1 MKADALTGRK
11 QLAVFLSAIFLISIC
26 VIAFEIT
33 LSRLLSVLLS
43 YHYVFVVLSLALFG
57 LGAGG
62 MFVHFF
68 RPQIPIAE
76 KRSLILTLVSSLFA
90 LAIPFSVIFI
100 IQVKN
105 IDDIR
110 MAMLIYGFLLLTP
123 FFLAG
128 VLLAEIFRMFPALSA
143 RIYGADLIGAAA
155 GSLIAIP
162 FLNIFGGISTNFVL
176 GGMASLAAVLFAT
189 GGKKKNNKGLIISA
203 VSLSILSVLF
213 ALNLAGG
220 LRLDIPIGANPTKE
234 IYDALSAFKGKIIET
249 KWSPFGRTDLVEF
262 SNYPDHMDIYID
274 GTAGSS
280 MYRFNGDINDPG
292 AAINNLKSG
301 FPGYFPFLHLHEE
314 ERNNALII
322 GPGGG
327 RDILLVLMGG
337 VEKVTAVEINRDIV
351 DMVRSYAKFN
361 GGIYTDFNNV
371 AIVVDEGRS
380 FLRRQEEKYD
390 IIMLSLP
397 VTNSSRSL
405 EGYALTEN
413 FIFTTDSI
421 NDYLN
426 HLTDEGR
433 LVVVGHNDAEIL
445 RLLSTSLAALHKKGV
460 GIESG
465 MNRIYI
471 VGSDDYLVFVLKKVP
486 FEPMRVLR
494 MYQALHQLDLESSL
508 SYFPYIR
515 QAGAINPALMALAG
529 GMIVFED
536 FVKMVKERGY
546 DISPVTDDSPFFYKF
561 DVGTPKPVSLVFWS
575 SVILL
580 VIIILIPL
588 LYWKRWV
595 TRREAS
601 LKNTGL
607 PDKGVLRS
615 AALFSMLGMGFM
627 LSEISLIQRFVLFLG
642 YPVLS
647 LAVLLCSLLGGA
659 GMGSLWSGRFAP
671 DKTDRRIAM
680 TSLSIAVMVFGYAF
694 LLPIVFDQLLGLD
707 LVIRVFASVFLLIP
721 IGFLIGIPF
730 PLGIRWLKARSLENH
745 IPWMWGINGVSSVL
759 GSVMTIVVAINFG
772 FTEALLVSAG
782 CYLLIFLIF
791 IKPASHLNCG

>member
-1 MKADALTGRK
+1 VIL
-11 QLAVFLSAIFLISIC
+11 LSAIFLISIC
-26 VIAFEIT
+26 VIVFEII

-43 YHYVFVVLSLALFG
+43 YHYVFVVLSLALLG

-62 MFVHFF
+62 MFVHFC
-68 RPQIPIAE
+68 RPQIPIEE
-76 KRSLILTLVSSLFA
+76 KRFFILTFVSSMFA
-90 LAIPFSVIFI
+90 LAIPLSVIFI
-100 IQVKN
+100 IQVEN
-105 IDDIR
+105 IDDLQTT
-110 MAMLIYGFLLLTP
+110 MLFYGFLLLIP

-128 VLLAEIFRMFPALSA
+128 VLLAEVYRMFPTLSA
-143 RIYGADLIGAAA
+143 KIYGADLIGAAA

-162 FLNIFGGISTNFVL
+162 FINIFGGISTNLVL
-176 GGMASLAAVLFAT
+176 GGMASLAAVLFAM
-189 GGKKKNNKGLIISA
+189 GGKKKNNKGLIITG
-203 VSLSILSVLF
+203 VSLFILSVLV
-213 ALNLAGG
+213 ALNLVGG
-220 LRLDIPIGANPTKE
+220 LRLNIPIGANPSKE
-234 IYDALSAFKGKIIET
+234 IYDALSSFKGKIVET
-249 KWSPFGRTDLVEF
+249 KWSPFGRTDLVVF
-262 SNYPDHMDIYID
+262 SNYPDHMDIYLD
-274 GTAGSS
+274 GTAGSP
-280 MYRFNGDINDPG
+280 MYRFNGNVNDPG
-292 AAINNLKSG
+292 ATIDNLKSS
-301 FPGYFPFLHLHEE
+301 FPGYFPFLHLREE

-337 VEKVTAVEINRDIV
+337 VEKVTAVEINRDLV
-351 DMVRSYAKFN
+351 DMVRSYSWFN
-361 GGIYTDFNNV
+361 GGIYTDLDNV

-405 EGYALTEN
+405 EGYALTED

-445 RLLSTSLAALHKKGV
+445 RLLSISLAALHKKDV
-460 GIESG
+460 SIESG

-471 VGSDDYLVFVLKKVP
+471 VGSDDYQVFVLKKTP
-486 FEPMRVLR
+486 FEPMRVFP
-494 MYQALHQLDLESSL
+494 MYQALHQLELESNL
-508 SYFPYIR
+508 AYFPYIR
-515 QAGAINPALMALAG
+515 QAGAINPALMALAD

-536 FVKMVKERGY
+536 FAKMVKERGY

-580 VIIILIPL
+580 VIIILIPT
-588 LYWKRWV
+588 LYWKRGA
-595 TRREAS
+595 TQREAS

-627 LSEISLIQRFVLFLG
+627 LIEISLIQRFVLFLG

-671 DKTDRRIAM
+671 DKTERAIAL
-680 TSLSIAVMVFGYAF
+680 TSLSIVAMVLGYAY

-707 LVIRVFASVFLLIP
+707 LVIRVFASVLLLIP
-721 IGFLIGIPF
+721 MGFSLGIPF
-730 PLGIRWLKARSLENH
+730 PLGIRWLKARSLESH

-759 GSVMTIVVAINFG
+759 GSVMTIVVAISFG
-772 FTEALLVSAG
+772 ITESLLVSAV
-782 CYLLIFLIF
+782 CYLIIFLMF
-791 IKPASHLNCG
+791 VKSVSHLNCG

>member
-1 MKADALTGRK
+1 MKADPLTGRK

-43 YHYVFVVLSLALFG
+43 YHYVFVVLSLALLG

-68 RPQIPIAE
+68 RPQIPIEE
-76 KRSLILTLVSSLFA
+76 KRFLILTFASSLFA
-90 LAIPFSVIFI
+90 LAIPVSAILI
-100 IQVKN
+100 IQVEN
-105 IDDIR
+105 IDDIQ
-110 MAMLIYGFLLLTP
+110 MTMLSYGFLLLIP

-128 VLLAEIFRMFPALSA
+128 VLLAEIYRMFPALSA
-143 RIYGADLIGAAA
+143 KIYGADLIGAAA

-162 FLNIFGGISTNFVL
+162 FLNMFGGISTNFVL

-189 GGKKKNNKGLIISA
+189 AGKKRNHKGLIISI
-203 VSLSILSVLF
+203 VSLSILSVLI

-220 LRLDIPIGANPTKE
+220 LRLNIPIGANPNKE
-234 IYDALSAFKGKIIET
+234 IYDALSSFKGKIVET

-262 SNYPDHMDIYID
+262 GNYPGHMDIYID
-274 GTAGSS
+274 GTAGSP
-280 MYRFNGDINDPG
+280 MYRFNGNINKPEPP
-292 AAINNLKSG
+292 IENLKSG
-301 FPGYFPFLHLHEE
+301 FPGYFPFLHLQAK

-337 VEKVTAVEINRDIV
+337 VEKVTAVEINRDLV
-351 DMVRSYAKFN
+351 DMVRNYSWFN
-361 GGIYTDFNNV
+361 GGIYKDFNNV
-371 AIVVDEGRS
+371 AIMVDEGRS

-413 FIFTTDSI
+413 FLFTTDSI

-460 GIESG
+460 STGSA
-465 MNRIYI
+465 MNQIYI
-471 VGSDDYLVFVLKKVP
+471 VGSDDYLVFVLKKTP
-486 FEPMRVLR
+486 FEPKRILL

-515 QAGAINPALMALAG
+515 QAGAINPALMGLASG
-529 GMIVFED
+529 IISFED
-536 FVKMVKERGY
+536 FANMVAERGY

-561 DVGTPKPVSLVFWS
+561 EVGMPKPISLVFWAS
-575 SVILL
+575 IILL
-580 VIIILIPL
+580 AIIILIPSL
-588 LYWKRWV
+588 FWKRGA
-595 TRREAS
+595 TQPKGS
-601 LKNTGL
+601 LKNTVL
-607 PDKGVLRS
+607 PDKDVLRS

-627 LSEISLIQRFVLFLG
+627 LTEISFIQKFVLFLG
-642 YPVLS
+642 YPVLA
-647 LAVLLCSLLGGA
+647 LAVLLGSLLGGA
-659 GMGSLWSGRFAP
+659 GMGGLWSGRFAA
-671 DKTDRRIAM
+671 DKTDRTIALA
-680 TSLSIAVMVFGYAF
+680 SVAVAVMVLVYAF
-694 LLPIVFDQLLGLD
+694 LLPFIFDRLLGFD
-707 LVIRVFASVFLLIP
+707 LVVRVFVSVFLLIL
-721 IGFLIGIPF
+721 IGLFMGIPF
-730 PLGIRWLKARSLENH
+730 PLGIRWLKARSRGSH

-759 GSVMTIVVAINFG
+759 GSAMTIVIAIRFG
-772 FTEALLVSAG
+772 FTEALLISAG
-782 CYLLIFLIF
+782 CYLIISLMFR
-791 IKPASHLNCG
+791 KSASHLN

>member
-1 MKADALTGRK
+1 MKADALTRRR
-11 QLAVFLSAIFLISIC
+11 QLAVFLGAIFLISIC

-43 YHYVFVVLSLALFG
+43 YHYVFVVLSLALLG
-57 LGAGG
+57 LGVGG
-62 MFVHFF
+62 MFVHYF

-76 KRSLILTLVSSLFA
+76 KRFLILTFVSSLFA
-90 LAIPFSVIFI
+90 LAIPFSIIFI
-100 IQVKN
+100 IQVEN
-105 IDDIR
+105 IDDIQ
-110 MAMLIYGFLLLTP
+110 MTMLIYGILLLIP

-128 VLLAEIFRMFPALSA
+128 VLLAEIYRMFPALSS

-176 GGMASLAAVLFAT
+176 GGLASLAAVLFAT
-189 GGKKKNNKGLIISA
+189 GGKKRNNKGLIISA
-203 VSLSILSVLF
+203 ISLSILSALF
-213 ALNLAGG
+213 ALNLVGG
-220 LRLDIPIGANPTKE
+220 LRLDIPIGANPNKE
-234 IYDALSAFKGKIIET
+234 IYDALFSFKGKIVET
-249 KWSPFGRTDLVEF
+249 KWSPFGRTDLVGF

-274 GTAGSS
+274 GTAGSP
-280 MYRFNGDINDPG
+280 MYKFNGNVDDPG
-292 AAINNLKSG
+292 AAINNLKSS
-301 FPGYFPFLHLHEE
+301 FPGFFPFLQLQEE

-337 VEKVTAVEINRDIV
+337 VEKVTAVEINRDLV
-351 DMVRSYAKFN
+351 DMVRTYSWFN
-361 GGIYTDFNNV
+361 GGIYTNFNNV
-371 AIVVDEGRS
+371 AIIVDEGRS
-380 FLRRQEEKYD
+380 FLRRQEDKYD

-421 NDYLN
+421 NDYLD

-445 RLLSTSLAALHKKGV
+445 RLLSTSLAALHKR
-460 GIESG
+460 GISTESG
-465 MNRIYI
+465 MNQIYI
-471 VGSDDYLVFVLKKVP
+471 VGSDDYLVFVLKKTP
-486 FEPMRVLR
+486 FEPKRVLPL
-494 MYQALHQLDLESSL
+494 YQAMHQIDLDSGL

-536 FVKMVKERGY
+536 FAKMVAARGY
-546 DISPVTDDSPFFYKF
+546 DISPVTDNSPFFYKF
-561 DVGTPKPVSLVFWS
+561 EVGTPKPVSLVFWS
-575 SVILL
+575 SIILL
-580 VIIILIPL
+580 VIIILIPS
-588 LYWKRWV
+588 LYWKRGSTQRKV
-595 TRREAS
+595 S
-601 LKNTGL
+601 LKNKGL
-607 PDKGVLRS
+607 PDKGVLRPV
-615 AALFSMLGMGFM
+615 ALFSMLGMGFM
-627 LSEISLIQRFVLFLG
+627 LIEISLIQRFVLFLG

-671 DKTDRRIAM
+671 DKTDRTIAM
-680 TSLSIAVMVFGYAF
+680 TSLSIAVMVLGYAF
-694 LLPIVFDQLLGLD
+694 LLPFVFDRLLGLD
-707 LVIRVFASVFLLIP
+707 LVIRVLVSVFLLIP

-730 PLGIRWLKARSLENH
+730 PMGIRWLKARNLENH

-759 GSVMTIVVAINFG
+759 GSVMTIVIAISFG
-772 FTEALLVSAG
+772 FTEALLISAG
-782 CYLLIFLIF
+782 CYLIIFLMF
-791 IKPASHLNCG
+791 VKSASHLNYG

>member
-43 YHYVFVVLSLALFG
+43 YHYVFVVLSLALLG

-62 MFVHFF
+62 MFVHFC
-68 RPQIPIAE
+68 RPQIPIE
-76 KRSLILTLVSSLFA
+76 ENRFSILTMVSALFA
-90 LAIPFSVIFI
+90 LALPFSVIFI
-100 IQVKN
+100 IQLKYF
-105 IDDIR
+105 DDIQ
-110 MAMLIYGFLLLTP
+110 MTMLIYGFFLLIP

-128 VLLAEIFRMFPALSA
+128 VLLAEIYRMFPALSA

-162 FLNIFGGISTNFVL
+162 LLNFLGAISTNFVL
-176 GGMASLAAVLFAT
+176 GGMASLAAMLFAM
-189 GGKKKNNKGLIISA
+189 GGKKKNNKGLVISV
-203 VSLSILSVLF
+203 VSLSVLSVLF
-213 ALNLAGG
+213 ALNLVGG

-234 IYDALSAFKGKIIET
+234 IYDALSSFKGKIVAT
-249 KWSPFGRTDLVEF
+249 KWGPFGRTDLVAF
-262 SNYPDHMDIYID
+262 SNYPDQMDIYLD
-274 GTAGSS
+274 GTAGSP
-280 MYRFNGDINDPG
+280 MYRFNGKVNDPG
-292 AAINNLKSG
+292 AVINNLKIN
-301 FPGYFPFLHLHEE
+301 FPGYFPFLHLQDEE
-314 ERNNALII
+314 KNNALII

-337 VEKVTAVEINRDIV
+337 VEKVTAVEINRDLV
-351 DMVRSYAKFN
+351 DMVRSYSGFN
-361 GGIYTDFNNV
+361 GGIYTDLDDV

-380 FLRRQEEKYD
+380 FLRRQKEKYD

-421 NDYLN
+421 DDYLN
-426 HLTDEGR
+426 RLTDEGR

-445 RLLSTSLAALHKKGV
+445 RLLSISLAALHQKGV
-460 GIESG
+460 SIGSA

-471 VGSDDYLVFVLKKVP
+471 VGSDDYLVFVLKKAP
-486 FEPMRVLR
+486 FEPMRVPP
-494 MYQALHQLDLESSL
+494 MFQALHQLDLESSL

-515 QAGAINPALMALAG
+515 QAGAVNPALMALAG
-529 GMIVFED
+529 GLIAFED
-536 FVKMVKERGY
+536 FAKMVKERGY

-580 VIIILIPL
+580 VIIISIPSL
-588 LYWKRWV
+588 NWKKGATQRKV
-595 TRREAS
+595 H
-601 LKNTGL
+601 LKNTRL
-607 PDKGVLRS
+607 PDSGVLRS

-627 LSEISLIQRFVLFLG
+627 LIEISLIQRFVLFLG
-642 YPVLS
+642 YPLLS
-647 LAVLLCSLLGGA
+647 LAVLLCSLLGGG

-671 DKTDRRIAM
+671 DKTDRGIAM
-680 TSLSIAVMVFGYAF
+680 TSLAIVAMVLGYAF
-694 LLPIVFDQLLGLD
+694 LLSIVFDQLLGFD
-707 LVIRVFASVFLLIP
+707 LVIRVFASVLLLIP
-721 IGFLIGIPF
+721 VGFLLGVPF
-730 PLGIRWLKARSLENH
+730 PLGIKWLTARSLENH

-759 GSVMTIVVAINFG
+759 GSAMTIVVAISFG
-772 FTEALLVSAG
+772 FTEALLLSAG
-782 CYLLIFLIF
+782 CYLIIFLIF
-791 IKPASHLNCG
+791 IKSASHF